1 MVKAVKSTD
10 NYNLDSFELHYYYDD
25 KKNKTKR
32 LIYNDNGLL
41 ADAYEKGHY
50 ELLEVSANHNSKQIE
65 IELNTSN
72 GINYK
77 FNTKQIEI
85 VIYNLKKE
93 PNDVFF
99 NSKEISH
106 HYDESSQSLR
116 INLNWKTSNKSTLNI
131 KY

>member
-1 MVKAVKSTD
+1 M
-10 NYNLDSFELHYYYDD
+10 NYIIIMG

-32 LIYNDNGLL
+32 LIYNDDGLL

-50 ELLEVSANHNSKQIE
+50 ELLEVSANHNSKQIK
-65 IELNTSN
+65 IEFNTYN

-77 FNTKQIEI
+77 FNTKQIEV

-93 PNDVFF
+93 PNDVLF

-106 HYDESSQSLR
+106 HYDKSSETIL
-116 INLNWKTSNKSTLNI
+116 
-131 KY
+131 